1 LDTLATGQPECRTT
15 HTKNLRHLGPSGR
28 GFSTP
33 HALLAFPPLQCPDLI
48 FHLPVDLS
56 SSAAYEAVRSPE
68 LSDLLSVPL
77 GSSLD
82 IRRKRPY
89 KHRRFRRCGNGPEHV
104 FFHHSSPCE
113 YQGKGSWASASR
125 RSVRTSLASDAE
137 VLWRGPEATGVAD
150 AMI

>member
-33 HALLAFPPLQCPDLI
+33 HTLLAFPPLQCPDLI
-48 FHLPVDLS
+48 CHLPVDLS
-56 SSAAYEAVRSPE
+56 SSAAYEAARSPA

-77 GSSLD
+77 GSSPD

-89 KHRRFRRCGNGPEHV
+89 KHGRFRPCGNGPEHV
-104 FFHHSSPCE
+104 SLHLTPAHSR
-113 YQGKGSWASASR
+113 AA
-125 RSVRTSLASDAE
+125 
-137 VLWRGPEATGVAD
+137 PECLCLS
-150 AMI
+150 